1 MRTLRS
7 AAGILSLL
15 AAAHSQGA
23 ERAPGIRVHVSA
35 VEGAPPGMGESVREV
50 KGVLLGGKIAARLV
64 DATMAEA
71 DLVLVL
77 SDRLVGVPPGYAR
90 GTAADDPRLRYN
102 LAGALIDARRKPE
115 PVFGRGVLWSH
126 AAADLVKN
134 VDALAR
140 EREHALLRRRADWP
154 AVGFEFEPLTK
165 ELAREVGATDG
176 EVVVTAL
183 AAAGPGSSAGLRVG
197 DALLKLDGRKLGS
210 AGDLARAIYAAPSG
224 AALRLDVAQKGARR
238 TVTLTLP

>member
-1 MRTLRS
+1 MRTLTS

-15 AAAHSQGA
+15 AAAHSQAAQRG
-23 ERAPGIRVHVSA
+23 PGIRVHVSA
-35 VEGAPPGMGESVREV
+35 VEGAPFGMGESVRDV
-50 KGVLLGGKIAARLV
+50 KGVLLGGKVAARLV

-77 SDRLVGVPPGYAR
+77 SDRLVGHPPGQAR
-90 GTAADDPRLRYN
+90 GTEVDSRLRYN
-102 LAGALIDARRKPE
+102 LAAALIDARRKPE

-183 AAAGPGSSAGLRVG
+183 AAAGPGSSAGLRLG

-224 AALRLDVAQKGARR
+224 AALRLEVAQKGARR